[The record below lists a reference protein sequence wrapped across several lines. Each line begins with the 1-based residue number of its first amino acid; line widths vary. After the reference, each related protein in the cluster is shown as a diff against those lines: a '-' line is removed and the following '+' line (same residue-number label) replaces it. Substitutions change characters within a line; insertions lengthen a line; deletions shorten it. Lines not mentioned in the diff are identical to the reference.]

1 MINNLTDNIMTC
13 VLCTG
18 LTLMGL
24 LAYVIITV
32 G

>member
-1 MINNLTDNIMTC
+1 MANLTNNIVTC
-13 VLCTG
+13 VLYTG

>member
-1 MINNLTDNIMTC
+1 MTNLANNIVTC